1 MSTAQMQRTQEK
13 TNTWSAIFPNE
24 TLTEQQS
31 TLFVKKLVA
40 VAVSNIA
47 YLRAIFPEHTF
58 GDRCIEDLNL
68 KILRDD
74 SSCPGACQVIKW
86 VKGCFDAIEK
96 KYLRMLIIG
105 IYVDPEDP
113 DTVIESYTFKFS
125 YTSNGE
131 GGIDIYR
138 NDKKISSA
146 YSATETKKAT
156 IRLLRT
162 IVVLTQTLK
171 SLPDDVMM
179 TMKLLY
185 FDDVTPNDYEPPGF
199 KAAQSDNFQFEEE
212 PMNIKVGDVVTP
224 FHSIK
229 MRIKTD
235 KSQFEMEDEDIE
247 KNKEEIIQTEITT
260 VNVSD
265 EMEEENT
272 QTQLVAD
279 EEEMFKDD
287 EFKTDPLRS
296 KNKSDSPEAVVPSES
311 PEIPGSD
318 EMAVDT
324 TGSQRSQESEMVDL
338 GVRCPCGVNED
349 DGLMILCAVCKYW
362 QHGICF
368 LIRDEDEAP
377 QIHFCDVCSEVDN
390 PDKRPTDPYLCGLT
404 SVHIQ
409 GTCLWR
415 RTLVAIPEMNKILAP
430 NLAKRLGVEV
440 AVAQGLMNRLE
451 KEGFIKSSG
460 RNRKLGKVVDKEKL
474 KIEGYKKYLV
484 RRIVEKDTV
493 DSTITEI
500 TIEDKEELDIPKQK
514 GDLNKKIE
522 QLAALTEDI
531 ELSRPKKKGKRS
543 KKQKD
548 KKIPDAIKQS
558 PRLVQENEPKKS
570 RKRAIS
576 IVDRIEFDA
585 DDSQVDSQDFMED
598 RGNSKKSKASI
609 VSKAIMV

>member
-13 TNTWSAIFPNE
+13 TSTWSAIFPNE
-24 TLTEQQS
+24 TVTEQQS

-47 YLRAIFPEHTF
+47 YLRAIFPEHSF
-58 GDRCIEDLNL
+58 GDRCLEDLNL

-105 IYVDPEDP
+105 
-113 DTVIESYTFKFS
+113 TVIESYTFKFS
-125 YTSNGE
+125 YTNN

-146 YSATETKKAT
+146 YSASETKKAT

-185 FDDVTPNDYEPPGF
+185 FDDLTPGDYEPPGF
-199 KAAQSDNFQFEEE
+199 KAAQTDSFQFEEE
-212 PMNIKVGDVVTP
+212 PMNIKVGDVT
-224 FHSIK
+224 
-229 MRIKTD
+229 T
-235 KSQFEMEDEDIE
+235 FEMKDEDVDG
-247 KNKEEIIQTEITT
+247 NKEETTEPEITS
-260 VNVSD
+260 VNVQD
-265 EMEEENT
+265 DIM
-272 QTQLVAD
+272 
-279 EEEMFKDD
+279 DD
-287 EFKTDPLRS
+287 ETQKLKTHNMTKQRID
-296 KNKSDSPEAVVPSES
+296 KSTEAVVPSES

-324 TGSQRSQESEMVDL
+324 TGSQRSQESEIPDL

-368 LIRDEDEAP
+368 LIKDEDEAP
-377 QIHFCDVCSEVDN
+377 QAHFCDVCSEIDS
-390 PDKRPTDPYLCGLT
+390 PDKQPTDPYLCGL
-404 SVHIQ
+404 SSIAVQ
-409 GTCLWR
+409 ATCLWR
-415 RTLVAIPEMNKILAP
+415 RTLTAVPELSRVLAP

-440 AVAQGLMNRLE
+440 SVAQGLMNRLE

-460 RNRKLGKVVDKEKL
+460 KNKKLGKIVDKEKV
-474 KIEGYKKYLV
+474 KIDGFKKYLTKKTT
-484 RRIVEKDTV
+484 EKPTV
-493 DSTITEI
+493 DTNMNEETEDDG
-500 TIEDKEELDIPKQK
+500 EFKKPLQKKDI
-514 GDLNKKIE
+514 NKSIE
-522 QLAALTEDI
+522 QLSAMTEDI
-531 ELSRPKKKGKRS
+531 ELSRPKKKGRRG
-543 KKQKD
+543 KKQKET
-548 KKIPDAIKQS
+548 KKNIEVESAVVHPC
-558 PRLVQENEPKKS
+558 QENEPKKS

-576 IVDRIEFDA
+576 KVDETEFDLA
-585 DDSQVDSQDFMED
+585 DSQMDSQDFMED
-598 RGNSKKSKASI
+598 KNSSKKKKASI

>member
-13 TNTWSAIFPNE
+13 TSTWSAIFPNE
-24 TLTEQQS
+24 TVTEQQS

-47 YLRAIFPEHTF
+47 YLRAIFPEHSF
-58 GDRCIEDLNL
+58 GDRCLEDLNL

-125 YTSNGE
+125 YTNE
-131 GGIDIYR
+131 GGVDIYR

-146 YSATETKKAT
+146 YSASETKKAT

-185 FDDVTPNDYEPPGF
+185 FDDLTPGDYEPPGF
-199 KAAQSDNFQFEEE
+199 KAAQTDSFQFEEE
-212 PMNIKVGDVVTP
+212 PMNIKVGDVTTP
-224 FHSIK
+224 FHTIK

-235 KSQFEMEDEDIE
+235 KSQFEMKDEDVDG
-247 KNKEEIIQTEITT
+247 NKEGITEPEITT
-260 VNVSD
+260 INVQDDIMDD
-265 EMEEENT
+265 ET
-272 QTQLVAD
+272 QQPD
-279 EEEMFKDD
+279 EEVYQFKDD
-287 EFKTDPLRS
+287 LIEMEKPQRQTE
-296 KNKSDSPEAVVPSES
+296 NGKSLEAVVPSES

-324 TGSQRSQESEMVDL
+324 TGSQRSQESEIPDL

-368 LIRDEDEAP
+368 LIKDEDEAP
-377 QIHFCDVCSEVDN
+377 QAHFCDVCSEIDS
-390 PDKRPTDPYLCGLT
+390 PDKQPTDPYLCGL
-404 SVHIQ
+404 SSIAVQ
-409 GTCLWR
+409 ATCLWR
-415 RTLVAIPEMNKILAP
+415 RTLTAVPELSRVLAP

-440 AVAQGLMNRLE
+440 SVAQGLMNRLE
-451 KEGFIKSSG
+451 KEGFLKSSG
-460 RNRKLGKVVDKEKL
+460 KNKKLGKTVDKEKV
-474 KIEGYKKYLV
+474 KIDGFKKYLTKKPT
-484 RRIVEKDTV
+484 EKPTV
-493 DSTITEI
+493 DTSMNEETE
-500 TIEDKEELDIPKQK
+500 EDREFKKPLQKKDI
-514 GDLNKKIE
+514 NKSIE
-522 QLAALTEDI
+522 QLSAMTEDI
-531 ELSRPKKKGKRS
+531 ELSRPKKKGRRG
-543 KKQKD
+543 KKQKEN
-548 KKIPDAIKQS
+548 KENVKVESAVVHPC
-558 PRLVQENEPKKS
+558 QENDTKKS

-576 IVDRIEFDA
+576 KVDETEFDLA
-585 DDSQVDSQDFMED
+585 DSQMDSQDFMED
-598 RGNSKKSKASI
+598 KNSSKKKKASI